1 VPVPVALVVIV
12 GGATVSLPWNVPLNG
27 TWFCAACETAI
38 GDAVE
43 DAPIDA
49 GTDVGLVGD
58 VVRLHPANKTAAPMS
73 TTMVGHA
80 LRTPFLSTR

>member
-1 VPVPVALVVIV
+1 VALVVIV

-43 DAPIDA
+43 DTTIDD

-58 VVRLHPANKTAAPMS
+58 VV
-73 TTMVGHA
+73 
-80 LRTPFLSTR
+80 